1 MAELPAVAFGAP
13 VIVPAKVRAP
23 SWRVVAPVVFK
34 VAPAATVVDTL
45 ADKALV
51 TAKVPVVTLTFAK
64 PAAPESV
71 EVPALFLRRSPRPP
85 IWLAMAASVFCRMS
99 LEPAARET
107 APVPKSPAL
116 TMAMS
121 PPMTS
126 TPAVMI
132 LAESKV
138 SRPVPLF
145 WIPAL
150 APRARMATFVDVKSS
165 VVSVRIASGAFGVYE
180 RTRLLL
186 AALPLLTASVR
197 AQVPSEFN
205 QPELSIVKSEA
216 RTLLAFAEAEASV
229 RTFQL

>member
-1 MAELPAVAFGAP
+1 MA
-13 VIVPAKVRAP
+13 
-23 SWRVVAPVVFK
+23 FK
-34 VAPAATVVDTL
+34 VAPVATVVETL

-51 TAKVPVVTLTFAK
+51 TAKVPVVTLTLAK
-64 PAAPESV
+64 PAAPASV

-85 IWLAMAASVFCRMS
+85 IWLAIAASVFCRMS
-99 LEPAARET
+99 LEPAARDT

-126 TPAVMI
+126 TPAVMM
-132 LAESKV
+132 LCESKV

-150 APRARMATFVDVKSS
+150 VPRARMVTLVEVKLSA
-165 VVSVRIASGAFGVYE
+165 VSVRIASGAFGVYE

-186 AALPLLTASVR
+186 AALPVLTASVR
-197 AQVPSEFN
+197 AHVPSEFN
-205 QPELSIVKSEA
+205 QPELSNVKSEA
-216 RTLLAFAEAEASV
+216 RTLLALAEVEASV
-229 RTFQL
+229 RIDQL